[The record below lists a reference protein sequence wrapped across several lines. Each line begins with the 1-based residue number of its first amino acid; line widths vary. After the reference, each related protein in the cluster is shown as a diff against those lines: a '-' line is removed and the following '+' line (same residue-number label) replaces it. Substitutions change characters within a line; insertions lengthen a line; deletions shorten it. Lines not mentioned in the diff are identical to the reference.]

1 MTKVNKFALGIVITL
16 FIVVCIA
23 LNRQIQTNVLKE
35 QITVSVEQVYDE
47 QATDYYRNLYS
58 DTYNFDDKVIIAY
71 RVDICNQTPFTLK
84 MLKSNLNITRKETIL
99 LGNNEFT
106 DGNLDLKHSD
116 SVGNIYYFAVPKQM
130 NNDEMC
136 SMIQTTNL
144 ILKCKVLW
152 KDMRISY
159 CLSVEDS

>member
-1 MTKVNKFALGIVITL
+1 MTKVKKIALGII
-16 FIVVCIA
+16 IA
-23 LNRQIQTNVLKE
+23 LLIAACVVFNQQIQTNALKE

-47 QATDYYRNLYS
+47 QATAYYRNLYS
-58 DTYNFDDKVIIAY
+58 DTYNFDDKVIVAY

-84 MLKSNLNITRKETIL
+84 MLKCNLNISSKEIIL
-99 LGNNEFT
+99 LGDNEFT
-106 DGNLDLKHSD
+106 DGNLDLKHND

-159 CLSVEDS
+159 CLS